1 MSGGNRFI
9 HNFGTNNFFAVVD
22 AGTSRCQVRITPAWG
37 SRPSPAHHGRLQ
49 TAIGLLADVSAGGLT
64 NATDRN
70 RKENFLSLDG
80 LAILDKLQRVL
91 VTS

>member
-1 MSGGNRFI
+1 MSGGSNTGVGFQ
-9 HNFGTNNFFAVVD
+9 VL
-22 AGTSRCQVRITPAWG
+22 TSNTTG
-37 SRPSPAHHGRLQ
+37 DSN
-49 TAIGLLADVSAGGLT
+49 TAIGFLADVSAGGLT